1 MGWIIELVTSGITGE
16 RKMEEAMLH
25 ELATSNSFS
34 DSKDVDHAGKRAHYL
49 KLFSFDSIVA
59 ASNNFSSENKLGE
72 GGFGPV
78 YKVIIISLGHS
89 MQ

>member
-34 DSKDVDHAGKRAHYL
+34 DLKDVDHDGKRAHDL
-49 KLFSFDSIVA
+49 KLFSYDSIVA

-89 MQ
+89 M

>member
-1 MGWIIELVTSGITGE
+1 MGWIIELATCGITGE

-34 DSKDVDHAGKRAHYL
+34 DSKDVDHDGKTAHDL
-49 KLFSFDSIVA
+49 KLFSFDSIVV

-78 YKVIIISLGHS
+78 YKVIRISLSHS
-89 MQ
+89 M